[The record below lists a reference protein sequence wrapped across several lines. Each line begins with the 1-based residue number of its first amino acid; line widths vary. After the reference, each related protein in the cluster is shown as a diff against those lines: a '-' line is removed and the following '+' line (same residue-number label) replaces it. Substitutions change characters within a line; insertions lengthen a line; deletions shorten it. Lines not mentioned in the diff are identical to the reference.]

1 MQGMYIRAA
10 LYKSTTGVGDQQ
22 SLTRQVQQSKCRT
35 SGQLWVYDG
44 ELWKQCWVRSEMSG

>member
-1 MQGMYIRAA
+1 MYIRAA